1 MLATSMPRLRS
12 QLETVVDQFALAT
25 WDNLNCRFGLESVF
39 ELLALSCWYAS
50 YEDYDVSCSLP
61 LDCFKRL
68 NCPNFFATVVMVIIG
83 AIGAIL
89 KHVNLLPFARH
100 LKCRVRIQLANL
112 FEPSFYYSTSRDG
125 WMALAAKVTT
135 CQRTV
140 SCIYFS
146 RLADLSASRI

>member
-1 MLATSMPRLRS
+1 MVSISELVLHSRQENVGNQSVQAISDS
-12 QLETVVDQFALAT
+12 
-25 WDNLNCRFGLESVF
+25 LNYRFDLESVF
-39 ELLALSCWYAS
+39 ELLVLSCWYVG

-89 KHVNLLPFARH
+89 KHVNSLTFARH

-125 WMALAAKVTT
+125 
-135 CQRTV
+135 
-140 SCIYFS
+140 
-146 RLADLSASRI
+146 